1 MIKIRCVLFITLLIS
16 FQIFSGQKSTIEE
29 VIDKITQKHF
39 EDSQNK
45 GLSVGIIDGDSVQF
59 FYFGGKHTKEIKDVG
74 PNTLFEL
81 GSITKLYTVH
91 VFNELEK
98 LEVISR
104 TDLLSK
110 YLPVEIYE
118 GKKWNNQIRL
128 VDVIT
133 HTSGLPPFSSTREL
147 EAIKGFNSED
157 PYKVFDSNF
166 ILNTLKELN
175 IISNYGTVSYSNFGY
190 GVIGYVMQEATS
202 TPFENLFE
210 NFINIDLGLTNTYL
224 KIPEEQFT
232 NVATPHKGDEQ
243 VPLIQLYS
251 LSPAG
256 SVKSTLPDVM
266 KFLKYYLDT
275 YDTSHHTKSI
285 LSDQYPNADGIVPLG
300 WGTIRKNNIDIFFH
314 VGGTYGS
321 NSIVCLI
328 PEKKIGISILS
339 NNKLDNGLSN
349 YLLEIV
355 DFYTK

>member
-1 MIKIRCVLFITLLIS
+1 MIKIRYVLFITLLIS

-59 FYFGGKHTKEIKDVG
+59 FYFGGKHIKEIKDVG

-110 YLPVEIYE
+110 HLPVEIYE

-147 EAIKGFNSED
+147 ETIKGFNSED

-166 ILNTLKELN
+166 ILNTLNELN

-190 GVIGYVMQEATS
+190 GVIGYVMQEVTS

-210 NFINIDLGLTNTYL
+210 NFINIDLGFTNTYL

-243 VPLIQLYS
+243 VPLIQLYN

-266 KFLKYYLDT
+266 KFLKYYIDT

-321 NSIVCLI
+321 SSIVCLI

>member
-1 MIKIRCVLFITLLIS
+1 M
-16 FQIFSGQKSTIEE
+16 
-29 VIDKITQKHF
+29 
-39 EDSQNK
+39 
-45 GLSVGIIDGDSVQF
+45 
-59 FYFGGKHTKEIKDVG
+59 
-74 PNTLFEL
+74 
-81 GSITKLYTVH
+81 
-91 VFNELEK
+91 
-98 LEVISR
+98 
-104 TDLLSK
+104 
-110 YLPVEIYE
+110 
-118 GKKWNNQIRL
+118 
-128 VDVIT
+128 
-133 HTSGLPPFSSTREL
+133 PPFSSTREL
-147 EAIKGFNSED
+147 ETIKGFNSED

-190 GVIGYVMQEATS
+190 GVIGYVMQEVTS

-243 VPLIQLYS
+243 VPLIQLYN

-266 KFLKYYLDT
+266 KFLKYYIDT

-321 NSIVCLI
+321 SSIVCLI